1 MSSGRSSGWATSSVL
16 LLPAV
21 AFFVAFAL
29 GPMAA
34 AVYISFLDWDGVSA
48 PRWIGLG
55 NWVRTFTDSVTLHS
69 LFLTVQV
76 MVLSWLIQT
85 PISLLLG
92 VFLAGYQRYRALL
105 GAFYF
110 LPLLFSAVAIGLI
123 WSSSM
128 LSAEGALNTFLR
140 AVGLDFMAQDWL
152 GDPDLALYAVV
163 AVIAWQFIPFH
174 TLLYQAGARQIP
186 QVLYEAAR
194 IDGAGKVQQFF
205 YITLPQLKYT
215 VVTST
220 VLILT
225 GSLTYFDVIYVMTG
239 GGPGFATRVLP
250 LHMYITA
257 FQNAEIG
264 YGSAIAVILAV
275 AGIALSLFLLRVT
288 GFGRMESQAEG
299 L

>member
-1 MSSGRSSGWATSSVL
+1 MLA
-16 LLPAV
+16 PAI
-21 AFFVAFAL
+21 AFFLVFAL
-29 GPMAA
+29 GPLTA
-34 AVYISFLDWDGVSA
+34 AVYLSFLNWDGISPPTWV
-48 PRWIGLG
+48 GLG
-55 NWVRTFTDSVTLHS
+55 NWTRAFSDPVTLHAI
-69 LFLTVQV
+69 FLTVQV

-92 VFLAGYQRYRALL
+92 VYLAGYQRYRAILSV
-105 GAFYF
+105 FYF

-128 LSAEGALNTFLR
+128 LSSDGALNTLLR
-140 AVGLDFMAQDWL
+140 SIGASSLAKNWL
-152 GDPDLALYAVV
+152 GDPRLALYAIVV
-163 AVIAWQFIPFH
+163 VIAWQFIPFH

-194 IDGAGKVQQFF
+194 IDGANGVQRFF
-205 YITLPQLKYT
+205 HITLPQLRYT

-220 VLILT
+220 ILILT
-225 GSLTYFDVIYVMTG
+225 GSLTYFDVIFVMTG
-239 GGPGFATRVLP
+239 GGPGYATRILP
-250 LHMYITA
+250 LQMYITA
-257 FQNAEIG
+257 FQDAQIG

-275 AGIALSLFLLRVT
+275 AGLALSLILLRIT

>member
-1 MSSGRSSGWATSSVL
+1 MMA
-16 LLPAV
+16 PAI
-21 AFFVAFAL
+21 AFFLVFAL
-29 GPMAA
+29 GPLIA
-34 AVYISFLDWDGVSA
+34 AVYLSFLNWDGISPPTWV
-48 PRWIGLG
+48 GLG
-55 NWVRTFTDSVTLHS
+55 NWTRAFSDPVTLHAI
-69 LFLTVQV
+69 FLTVQV

-92 VFLAGYQRYRALL
+92 VFLAGYQRYRAILSV
-105 GAFYF
+105 FYF

-128 LSAEGALNTFLR
+128 LSSDGALNTLLR
-140 AVGLDFMAQDWL
+140 SIGASSLAKNWL
-152 GDPDLALYAVV
+152 GDPRLALYAIVV
-163 AVIAWQFIPFH
+163 VIAWQFIPFH

-194 IDGAGKVQQFF
+194 IDGANGVQRFF
-205 YITLPQLKYT
+205 HITLPQLRYT

-220 VLILT
+220 ILILT
-225 GSLTYFDVIYVMTG
+225 GSLTYFDVIFVMTG
-239 GGPGFATRVLP
+239 GGPGYATRILP

-257 FQNAEIG
+257 FQDAQIG

-275 AGIALSLFLLRVT
+275 AGLALSLILLRIT

>member
-1 MSSGRSSGWATSSVL
+1 MMLA
-16 LLPAV
+16 PAI
-21 AFFVAFAL
+21 AFFLVFAL
-29 GPMAA
+29 GPLIA
-34 AVYISFLDWDGVSA
+34 AVYLSFLNWDGISPPTWV
-48 PRWIGLG
+48 GLG
-55 NWVRTFTDSVTLHS
+55 NWTRAFSDPVTLHAI
-69 LFLTVQV
+69 FLTVQV

-92 VFLAGYQRYRALL
+92 VYLAGYQRYRAILSV
-105 GAFYF
+105 FYF

-128 LSAEGALNTFLR
+128 LSSDGALNTLLR
-140 AVGLDFMAQDWL
+140 SIGASSFAKNWL
-152 GDPDLALYAVV
+152 GDPRLALYAIVV
-163 AVIAWQFIPFH
+163 VIAWQFIPFH

-194 IDGAGKVQQFF
+194 IDGANRVQRFF
-205 YITLPQLKYT
+205 HITLPQLRYT

-220 VLILT
+220 ILILT
-225 GSLTYFDVIYVMTG
+225 GSLTYFDVIFVMTG
-239 GGPGFATRVLP
+239 GGPGYATRILP
-250 LHMYITA
+250 LQMYITA
-257 FQNAEIG
+257 FQEAQVG

-275 AGIALSLFLLRVT
+275 AGLILSLFLLRIT

>member
-1 MSSGRSSGWATSSVL
+1 MMLA
-16 LLPAV
+16 PAI
-21 AFFVAFAL
+21 AFFLVFAL
-29 GPMAA
+29 GPLIA
-34 AVYISFLDWDGVSA
+34 AVYLSFLNWDGISPPTWV
-48 PRWIGLG
+48 GLG
-55 NWVRTFTDSVTLHS
+55 NWTRAFSDPVTLHAI
-69 LFLTVQV
+69 FLTVQV

-92 VFLAGYQRYRALL
+92 VYLAGYQRYRAILSV
-105 GAFYF
+105 FYF

-128 LSAEGALNTFLR
+128 LSSDGALNTLLR
-140 AVGLDFMAQDWL
+140 SIGASSLAKDWL
-152 GDPDLALYAVV
+152 GDPRLALYAIVV
-163 AVIAWQFIPFH
+163 VIAWQFIPFH

-194 IDGAGKVQQFF
+194 IDGANGVQRFF
-205 YITLPQLKYT
+205 HITLPQLRYT

-220 VLILT
+220 ILILT
-225 GSLTYFDVIYVMTG
+225 GSLTYFDVIFVMTG
-239 GGPGFATRVLP
+239 GGPGYATRILP
-250 LHMYITA
+250 LQMYLTA
-257 FQNAEIG
+257 FQDAQIG

-275 AGIALSLFLLRVT
+275 AGLILSLFLLRIT

>member
-1 MSSGRSSGWATSSVL
+1 MLA
-16 LLPAV
+16 PAI
-21 AFFVAFAL
+21 AFFLVFAL
-29 GPMAA
+29 GPLIA
-34 AVYISFLDWDGVSA
+34 AVYLSFLNWDGISPPTWV
-48 PRWIGLG
+48 GLG
-55 NWVRTFTDSVTLHS
+55 NWTRAFSDPVTLHAI
-69 LFLTVQV
+69 FLTVQV

-92 VFLAGYQRYRALL
+92 VYLAGYQRYRAILSV
-105 GAFYF
+105 FYF

-128 LSAEGALNTFLR
+128 LSSDGALNTLLR
-140 AVGLDFMAQDWL
+140 SIGASSLAKDWL
-152 GDPDLALYAVV
+152 GDPRLALYAIVV
-163 AVIAWQFIPFH
+163 VIAWQFIPFH

-194 IDGAGKVQQFF
+194 IDGANGVQRFF
-205 YITLPQLKYT
+205 HITLPQLRYT

-220 VLILT
+220 ILILT
-225 GSLTYFDVIYVMTG
+225 GSLTYFDVIFVMTG
-239 GGPGFATRVLP
+239 GGPGYATRILP
-250 LHMYITA
+250 LQMYLTA
-257 FQNAEIG
+257 FQDAQIG

-275 AGIALSLFLLRVT
+275 AGLILSLFLLRIT

>member
-1 MSSGRSSGWATSSVL
+1 MLA
-16 LLPAV
+16 PAI
-21 AFFVAFAL
+21 AFFLVFAL
-29 GPMAA
+29 GPLIA
-34 AVYISFLDWDGVSA
+34 AVYLSFLNWDGISPPTWV
-48 PRWIGLG
+48 GLG
-55 NWVRTFTDSVTLHS
+55 NWTRAFSDPVTLHAI
-69 LFLTVQV
+69 FLTVQV

-92 VFLAGYQRYRALL
+92 VFLAGYQRYRAILSV
-105 GAFYF
+105 FYF

-128 LSAEGALNTFLR
+128 LSSDGALNTLLR
-140 AVGLDFMAQDWL
+140 SIGASSLAKNWL
-152 GDPDLALYAVV
+152 GDPRLALYAIVV
-163 AVIAWQFIPFH
+163 VIAWQFIPFH

-194 IDGAGKVQQFF
+194 IDGANGVQRFF
-205 YITLPQLKYT
+205 HITLPQLRYT

-220 VLILT
+220 ILILT
-225 GSLTYFDVIYVMTG
+225 GSLTYFDVIFVMTG
-239 GGPGFATRVLP
+239 GGPGYATRILP
-250 LHMYITA
+250 LQMYITA
-257 FQNAEIG
+257 FQDAQIG

-275 AGIALSLFLLRVT
+275 AGLILSLILLRIT

>member
-1 MSSGRSSGWATSSVL
+1 MLV
-16 LLPAV
+16 PAI
-21 AFFVAFAL
+21 AFFLVFAL
-29 GPMAA
+29 GPLIA
-34 AVYISFLDWDGVSA
+34 AVYLSFLNWDGISPPTWV
-48 PRWIGLG
+48 GLG
-55 NWVRTFTDSVTLHS
+55 NWTRAFSDPVTLHAI
-69 LFLTVQV
+69 FLTVQV

-92 VFLAGYQRYRALL
+92 VFLAGYQRYRTILSI
-105 GAFYF
+105 FYF

-128 LSAEGALNTFLR
+128 LSSDGALNTLLKSIG
-140 AVGLDFMAQDWL
+140 ASSLAKNWL
-152 GDPDLALYAVV
+152 GDPRLALYAIVV
-163 AVIAWQFIPFH
+163 VIAWQFIPFH

-194 IDGAGKVQQFF
+194 IDGAGTIQQFF

-215 VVTST
+215 VITST

-225 GSLTYFDVIYVMTG
+225 GSLTYFDVVFVMTG
-239 GGPGFATRVLP
+239 GGPGYATRILP
-250 LHMYITA
+250 LQMYITA
-257 FQNAEIG
+257 FQNTQIG

-275 AGIALSLFLLRVT
+275 AGVILSLFLLRIT
-288 GFGRMESQAEG
+288 GFGKMESQAEG

>member
-1 MSSGRSSGWATSSVL
+1 MLA
-16 LLPAV
+16 PAI
-21 AFFVAFAL
+21 AFFLVFAL
-29 GPMAA
+29 GPLIA
-34 AVYISFLDWDGVSA
+34 AVYLSFLNWDGISPPTWV
-48 PRWIGLG
+48 GLG
-55 NWVRTFTDSVTLHS
+55 NWTRAFSDPVTLHAI
-69 LFLTVQV
+69 FLTVQV

-92 VFLAGYQRYRALL
+92 VYLAGYQRYRAILSV
-105 GAFYF
+105 FYF

-128 LSAEGALNTFLR
+128 LSSDGALNTLLR
-140 AVGLDFMAQDWL
+140 SIGASSLAKDWL
-152 GDPDLALYAVV
+152 GDPRLALYAIVV
-163 AVIAWQFIPFH
+163 VIAWQFIPFH

-194 IDGAGKVQQFF
+194 IDGANGVQRFF
-205 YITLPQLKYT
+205 HITLPQLRYT

-220 VLILT
+220 ILILT
-225 GSLTYFDVIYVMTG
+225 GSLTYFDVIFVMTG
-239 GGPGFATRVLP
+239 GGPGYATRILP
-250 LHMYITA
+250 LQMYITA
-257 FQNAEIG
+257 FQDAQIG

-275 AGIALSLFLLRVT
+275 AGLILSLILLRIT

>member
-1 MSSGRSSGWATSSVL
+1 MLA
-16 LLPAV
+16 PAI
-21 AFFVAFAL
+21 AFFLVFAL
-29 GPMAA
+29 GPLFA
-34 AVYISFLDWDGVSA
+34 AVYLSFLNWDGISPPTWV
-48 PRWIGLG
+48 GLG
-55 NWVRTFTDSVTLHS
+55 NWTRAFSDPVTLHAI
-69 LFLTVQV
+69 FLTVQV

-92 VFLAGYQRYRALL
+92 VYLAGYQRYRAILSV
-105 GAFYF
+105 FYF

-128 LSAEGALNTFLR
+128 LSSDGALNTLLR
-140 AVGLDFMAQDWL
+140 SIGASSLAKDWL
-152 GDPDLALYAVV
+152 GDPRLALYAIVV
-163 AVIAWQFIPFH
+163 VIAWQFIPFH

-194 IDGAGKVQQFF
+194 IDGANGVQRFF
-205 YITLPQLKYT
+205 HITLPQLRYT

-220 VLILT
+220 ILILT
-225 GSLTYFDVIYVMTG
+225 GSLTYFDVIFVMTG
-239 GGPGFATRVLP
+239 GGPGYATRILP
-250 LHMYITA
+250 LQMYLTA
-257 FQNAEIG
+257 FQDAQIG

-275 AGIALSLFLLRVT
+275 AGLILSLFLLRIT

>member
-1 MSSGRSSGWATSSVL
+1 MSGRSGWVSSSIL
-16 LLPAV
+16 LLPAA

-34 AVYISFLDWDGVSA
+34 AVYISFLDWDGVSVPGWA
-48 PRWIGLG
+48 GLG
-55 NWVRTFTDSVTLHS
+55 NWVRAFTDSVTLHS

-85 PISLLLG
+85 PVSLLLG

-128 LSAEGALNTFLR
+128 LSADGALNTFLR
-140 AVGLDFMAQDWL
+140 SVGLGFLAQDWL
-152 GDPDLALYAVV
+152 GNPDLALYAVI

-186 QVLYEAAR
+186 PVLYEAAR
-194 IDGAGKVQQFF
+194 IDGAGTLQQFF

-275 AGIALSLFLLRVT
+275 AGIALSLVLIRIT

>member
-1 MSSGRSSGWATSSVL
+1 MSQRLNWAVSL
-16 LLPAV
+16 MMAPAI
-21 AFFVAFAL
+21 AFFLVFAL
-29 GPMAA
+29 GPLIA
-34 AVYISFLDWDGVSA
+34 AVYLSFLNWDGISPPTWV
-48 PRWIGLG
+48 GLG
-55 NWVRTFTDSVTLHS
+55 NWTRAFSDPVTLHAI
-69 LFLTVQV
+69 FLTVQV

-92 VFLAGYQRYRALL
+92 VFLAGYQRYRAILSV
-105 GAFYF
+105 FYF

-128 LSAEGALNTFLR
+128 LSSDGALNTLLR
-140 AVGLDFMAQDWL
+140 SIGASSLAKNWL
-152 GDPDLALYAVV
+152 GDPRLALYAIVV
-163 AVIAWQFIPFH
+163 VIAWQFIPFH

-194 IDGAGKVQQFF
+194 IDGANGVQRFF
-205 YITLPQLKYT
+205 HITLPQLRYT

-220 VLILT
+220 ILILT
-225 GSLTYFDVIYVMTG
+225 GSLTYFDVIFVMTG
-239 GGPGFATRVLP
+239 GGPGYATRILP

-257 FQNAEIG
+257 FQDAQIG

-275 AGIALSLFLLRVT
+275 AGLALSLILLRIT